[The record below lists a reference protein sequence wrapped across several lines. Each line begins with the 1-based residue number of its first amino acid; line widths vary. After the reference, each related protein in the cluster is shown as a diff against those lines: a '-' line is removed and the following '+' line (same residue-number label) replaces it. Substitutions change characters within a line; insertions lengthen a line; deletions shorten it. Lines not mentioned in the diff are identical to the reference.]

1 MQTKHVI
8 TLMLCISIL
17 FGCTKE
23 HPKETIIEN
32 QSQQKKVSNKQIANH
47 LSDVAQSVPGV
58 NEALVTIIGSY
69 AIVGIDVESQLDSSR
84 VGTIKY
90 SVTEALRKDPHGK
103 TAVVIADPDITTRI
117 QQMNN
122 NMREGDPMQAIIDEV
137 SSIVG
142 RTMPLFPKKEPTVHE
157 RQEKEMTP
165 SEEQDLRNIQKKHS
179 HENE

>member
-1 MQTKHVI
+1 MQTKNVI

-47 LSDVAQSVPGV
+47 LSDVAKSVPGV

-142 RTMPLFPKKEPTVHE
+142 RTIPLFKKKYPPLHDKQV
-157 RQEKEMTP
+157 KVMY
-165 SEEQDLRNIQKKHS
+165 HS
-179 HENE
+179 IEHTFK